1 MFKVW
6 QNLKALKGPL
16 KQLHSIYYG
25 DITERVEKA
34 RADLV
39 AVQPALLSNPSDHF
53 TNELPRRIS

>member
-16 KQLHSIYYG
+16 KQLHSIYYD

-39 AVQPALLSNPSDHF
+39 AVQTALLSNPSNHLA
-53 TNELPRRIS
+53 NELPRRIP

>member
-34 RADLV
+34 RADLR
-39 AVQPALLSNPSDHF
+39 SF
-53 TNELPRRIS
+53 Y